1 MAKKL
6 TKSSDF
12 DPVFNRLIDICDE
25 KHTSVSKLLDMFTTS
40 RSAISAWK
48 KGNISANI
56 ISSIADYLDV
66 TTDYLL
72 KGEEQEMIALNE
84 KETFSL
90 TDIERKLIV
99 DFRNLSQQGQD
110 YIRQQMFI
118 AREVYKKD
126 TLSESDLNAG

>member
-6 TKSSDF
+6 IKSPEF
-12 DPVFNRLIDICDE
+12 DPLFNRLIDICDS
-25 KHTSVSKLLDMFTTS
+25 KNTSVSKLLDMFATS

-56 ISSIADYLDV
+56 IANITDYLGV
-66 TTDYLL
+66 TTEYLL
-72 KGEEQEMIALNE
+72 KGEEKIIPAPNE
-84 KETFSL
+84 KETFTL
-90 TDIERKLIV
+90 TDIENKLII

-110 YIRQQMFI
+110 YIRQQMFM

-126 TLSESDLNAG
+126 ILPEADLNVG